1 MSLEFIARNGIIS
14 RGNIIVTGSLT
25 ASGSLALTNIGSS
38 VFSGSITQ
46 IASTASFGGLVNIGT
61 TASRFDLTI
70 PNNGRIGSDYVLDS
84 YITLGNAIGLVAN
97 YNVYTLKNL
106 AIGAGDISARLGV
119 KGSGTTSSTTAL
131 LVQNSAGTNLLSVT
145 DAGLGITINSPG
157 VHTLTYGS
165 AGNADISINSTA
177 YGPMLN
183 TAGTGLWTFGQWG
196 GAVSFKVGTGGAAD
210 RVGYN
215 MQFIA
220 GLSTGNTFGGD
231 FVYYSSLSGSAGSSI
246 VNTQNEIFR
255 IKYDGRVGIGTAT
268 PSASLHI
275 SGSSNSAL
283 LEIDSPAVNNILY
296 VSGSGN
302 VGIGTGTPAR
312 TLEVFKGGLVD
323 GSIDGIRITVNH
335 NSATAQAAL
344 EFYHQAGPNPN
355 SRIATDVGSGGLFP
369 SMYFFHNG
377 SNRIIITSGGNVLI
391 GTSTNS
397 ARLAVQGSGATSS
410 TTAFLVQNS
419 NLSSSLQVKD
429 DGSVIASNYLQFA
442 SDGAG
447 GNYLNFYRSSANSWI
462 MGSAGIGNVLS
473 ISGNSIILQ
482 QDTIIQRAGLTVS
495 PTITSPSPLTVNH
508 TWNDASTVFATLDIN
523 VTNTLSQTGSKLIDV
538 SMANTSSFVLD
549 RNFNLGIKTSNPSAS
564 LHVVGNTILSGSAG
578 SGSALS
584 VYKSGSTVVDI
595 QGSSGQLF
603 SVTDSLTGSLFSVN
617 TVAGLPVME
626 AFSDNTVNIGKFNT
640 YPIKV
645 VATGSLANITGSFSG
660 SLVGIATTAS
670 YVATASYTPTLQQ
683 VTTAGNSTSTPVTIT
698 GTSILEAG
706 NVHFLTVGYGSSGQ
720 FQLRTAAGSVNA
732 IRVTNTGLTGI
743 GTTSPSAKLHVVGSG
758 TTSSTTALLIQ
769 NANTSSS
776 LAVLDNGFVGIGTSA
791 PTNALSINGNVN
803 FIEAGSIT
811 TPSSYG
817 FVLNSGNVN
826 IYHTNSG
833 LSLQNSYWFGG
844 GTNIADNISATQA
857 NTNPATNGSVVFQ
870 ISSTRYGF
878 LLPRTNLTSNISA
891 PAQGLQTYI
900 TASATEGIYYYNSG
914 SYQGWTRVLNDS
926 GSQVISGSLTL
937 TNALTASSAVIN
949 GNVTVLGTAS
959 IAFLNV
965 TYESASVIYSSGS
978 NQLGDALDDTQTL
991 YGNVII
997 PTGSLIV
1004 TGSARITGSLTQI
1017 GSSAFSGGTYS
1028 FVAAGAGDGGIRIDN
1043 SINGYTSFN
1052 WLSNTMGLGLMA
1064 GGGLF
1069 AKVSSGAGF
1078 HVGNSPNSTFAAVL
1092 TTTGHGTTTGA
1103 TFIARNSIGTNIL
1116 RVVDSGLVGIN
1127 NAAPSASLHVAGNT
1141 ILSGSAGTGSA
1152 LQVYKSGST
1161 VMSIQGSQ
1169 GELFSI
1175 TDSLSGSLFSVSN
1188 ISGLPILEVFS
1199 DNTTLVG
1206 DYLAPALITTKK
1218 TTVNSG
1224 STVIYNLPTASYDGG
1239 FFDYTIRSGSNARAG
1254 QIMAIWSGTSVNHTE
1269 IVTSDFGNT
1278 NGFTFGSIVSGS
1290 NMALTSSASTS
1301 GWTLKTIIRSI

>member
-46 IASTASFGGLVNIGT
+46 IASTASFGGLVGIGT
-61 TASRFDLTI
+61 NTPTAPLHVVFNPSVSAGINIDATSNTTRHISFMRNGVSYGEFGVNASSGEFRWTSNGGAYFPTIYSNGVEAMRIDTSQNVGIGTASPL
-70 PNNGRIGSDYVLDS
+70 GRLHI
-84 YITLGNAIGLVAN
+84 
-97 YNVYTLKNL
+97 
-106 AIGAGDISARLGV
+106 

-131 LVQNSAGTNLLSVT
+131 LVQNSNASASLSVLDNGFVGVGTAAPVYLLDISGSARISGTTYIGNDGAGSAALFTGGNVLSIAGNNNHDVQMPGLYVSRAGTGYGVGIQATTYATVNSSAILTLTSTTRGFLLPRTNLTSNISSPAQGLMTYVTASATEGLYLYNSGSTPGWQKVITDAVTSSITVASASYALTASYINPLTQSVSISGSLSNIGSFNSSGGNTLLTIGAGTNFQLAGAVGGTLSYT
-145 DAGLGITINSPG
+145 YAEYQGAYYYAGF
-157 VHTLTYGS
+157 VGS
-165 AGNADISINSTA
+165 GTVGMRGTGTGNRVLFGNDDT
-177 YGPMLN
+177 
-183 TAGTGLWTFGQWG
+183 GTGLVLFGNNTG
-196 GAVSFKVGTGGAAD
+196 LGLATPTAKLHVRGTGTTS
-210 RVGYN
+210 
-215 MQFIA
+215 
-220 GLSTGNTFGGD
+220 STT
-231 FVYYSSLSGSAGSSI
+231 SLL
-246 VNTQNEIFR
+246 VQN
-255 IKYDGRVGIGTAT
+255 ANA
-268 PSASLHI
+268 SASLAVLDDGYVGVGTSSPSYPFHVKNTSAQI
-275 SGSSNSAL
+275 IAAFGNDNTNSRIAIGYGAGGGHLIEVGSWSGYGGIQNSVTNGL
-283 LEIDSPAVNNILY
+283 LVIQGTSGGNTVIGNTTNPGYKLH

-302 VGIGTGTPAR
+302 FTNNLTVTGSFTVATGSSVEFQVNQTGVKIGNATTDSHSV
-312 TLEVFKGGLVD
+312 T
-323 GSIDGIRITVNH
+323 GSIAV
-335 NSATAQAAL
+335 SA
-344 EFYHQAGPNPN
+344 
-355 SRIATDVGSGGLFP
+355 
-369 SMYFFHNG
+369 
-377 SNRIIITSGGNVLI
+377 
-391 GTSTNS
+391 
-397 ARLAVQGSGATSS
+397 
-410 TTAFLVQNS
+410 
-419 NLSSSLQVKD
+419 
-429 DGSVIASNYLQFA
+429 
-442 SDGAG
+442 
-447 GNYLNFYRSSANSWI
+447 
-462 MGSAGIGNVLS
+462 
-473 ISGNSIILQ
+473 
-482 QDTIIQRAGLTVS
+482 
-495 PTITSPSPLTVNH
+495 
-508 TWNDASTVFATLDIN
+508 
-523 VTNTLSQTGSKLIDV
+523 
-538 SMANTSSFVLD
+538 
-549 RNFNLGIKTSNPSAS
+549 
-564 LHVVGNTILSGSAG
+564 SAG

-584 VYKSGSTVVDI
+584 VYKSGSTVLDV

-683 VTTAGNSTSTPVTIT
+683 VTTAGNSTTTPVTIT
-698 GTSILEAG
+698 GTQILEAG
-706 NVHFLTVGYGSSGQ
+706 NVHFLTAGYGSSGQ

-758 TTSSTTALLIQ
+758 TTSSTTSFLVQ
-769 NANTSSS
+769 NSAGSTNAQIYDDGQW
-776 LAVLDNGFVGIGTSA
+776 LIGTA
-791 PTNALSINGNVN
+791 NIRVTGEPGNFKFDTAAGNIANIGHYGINFQPLFYNTKLSIST
-803 FIEAGSIT
+803 IIT
-811 TPSSYG
+811 
-817 FVLNSGNVN
+817 
-826 IYHTNSG
+826 
-833 LSLQNSYWFGG
+833 
-844 GTNIADNISATQA
+844 IS
-857 NTNPATNGSVVFQ
+857 GSV
-870 ISSTRYGF
+870 Y
-878 LLPRTNLTSNISA
+878 A
-891 PAQGLQTYI
+891 
-900 TASATEGIYYYNSG
+900 
-914 SYQGWTRVLNDS
+914 S
-926 GSQVISGSLTL
+926 GSQNINGDVTITGSLTA
-937 TNALTASSAVIN
+937 TSLTASSAVIN

-1017 GSSAFSGGTYS
+1017 GSSSFSGGSAFSGGTYS
-1028 FVAAGAGDGGIRIDN
+1028 FVAAGAGDGGIRIDTT
-1043 SINGYTSFN
+1043 INGYTSFN

-1116 RVVDSGLVGIN
+1116 KVVDSGLVGIN